1 MRKSKTIKID
11 DREITVKE
19 LRVKDVRQLLEMSE
33 ANEDDIM
40 ALIDKFLPIVT
51 DIKSKDMEAM
61 APSELKILWETFKE
75 VNADFLEMTERL
87 GITKML
93 GGLIRS
99 HFAEALADSL
109 SAVTKTPGNT
119 DGVST

>member
-33 ANEDDIM
+33 ANEDDVM
-40 ALIDKFLPIVT
+40 VLIDKFLPVVT
-51 DIKSKDMEAM
+51 DIKSEDMEAM
-61 APSELKILWETFKE
+61 APSELKILWDAFKE
-75 VNADFLEMTERL
+75 VNADFLVMAERL

-93 GGLIRS
+93 GSLIKV
-99 HFAEALADSL
+99 HFTEALADSL
-109 SAVTKTPGNT
+109 SAVTKTPGTT
-119 DGVST
+119 DGVSI